1 MTGANQGIGLEIVRQ
16 LCKTFEGKVILSGEY
31 WLNSISHLVSYFSDA
46 LARNPARGREAV
58 QLLEKEGL
66 HPELLILD
74 VTSEESVTSA
84 RQTLQQSHNRLDV
97 LINNAAVL
105 LRVRLIAWS
114 TLYTGSN

>member
-1 MTGANQGIGLEIVRQ
+1 MLVLFSVTNHD
-16 LCKTFEGKVILSGEY
+16 
-31 WLNSISHLVSYFSDA
+31 HLVSYFSNA

-74 VTSEESVTSA
+74 VGSEESVTAA
-84 RQTLQQSHNRLDV
+84 RQSLQQSHNRLDV

-105 LRVRLIAWS
+105 LKVRLIAVLCGLES
-114 TLYTGSN
+114 NRKETLWNGLLL